1 MQEEIFQKE
10 KLKLKEIITK
20 IKREEDLLE
29 EKMKHES
36 GMYDLENIAKG
47 QVAWMNMQRLNN
59 LKKIKDVPYFARMD
73 FKENNGNDE
82 VFYIGKLSV
91 LDNTTYKPVVIDW
104 RTPMANLYYNG
115 RLGKASYE
123 CLGEIFE
130 GDILLKRQYF
140 IEKQKLKKY
149 VDIDVTGKDGLLQ
162 EALEEKADDR
172 LKNIVATIQEEQN
185 EIIRAPIEKPLIVQG
200 VAGSGKTTIALH
212 RIAYLIYQYGKEFKP
227 EEFMIIAP
235 TKFFLNYIS
244 GILPDL
250 GVEDVKQCTFE
261 EFAYNVIGK
270 KLKIADN
277 NEKLVIIVNKEFD
290 EVNNGNVD
298 VMIAESK
305 FKVSLEYKTILDLYL
320 KQLENEFIPKDDFK
334 YKKIVV
340 MPNDE
345 IKKLFLETYA
355 NRPFVSRISEVKKH
369 VLSRLNQSSEEIIEL
384 IQRVRTRKINQ
395 MLQEDISNEEKRIR
409 RIEIYEKYETMI
421 EEIEKDGKKLVNKYF
436 DQIKYL
442 DSVGYYIDFI
452 QNFLEEENE
461 TIKYLKKNTLRNLE
475 KNEVEFEDLAALM
488 YLQIKIFGIKEKYN
502 LKHIVID
509 EAQDYGEFQF
519 SVLKS
524 ILKSNSMTILGDIAQ
539 GIHFY
544 RGIENWNDF
553 MKMQFNKGEITY
565 TTLSKTYRTTKEIMD
580 KANEVISKLPQY
592 EKESIIIGE
601 PVVNRKESLFIEK
614 KKNEVETINDIC
626 SKISEY
632 QNMGY
637 KSMAIIGKD
646 MQECEQIKER
656 VEKLRKDVKLIR
668 GKDSEYNAGISI
680 VPSYLAKGLEFD
692 CVFVYDAN
700 DDKYKNNS
708 LDIKLLYVII
718 TRAMSKLHIYYTNEK
733 TELI

>member
-1 MQEEIFQKE
+1 MEEKKFQEEKQ
-10 KLKLKEIITK
+10 KLKQIISK
-20 IKREEDLLE
+20 IKQEEDQLE

-73 FKENNGNDE
+73 FREDNGNQE
-82 VFYIGKLSV
+82 NFYIGKLSV

-115 RLGKASYE
+115 RLGEASYE
-123 CLGEIFE
+123 CLGEIFKGE
-130 GDILLKRQYF
+130 ILLKRQYF
-140 IEKQKLKKY
+140 IEKQELKKY
-149 VDIDVTGKDGLLQ
+149 VDIDVTGKDSLLQ

-185 EIIRAPIEKPLIVQG
+185 QIIRAPIEKPLIVQG

-261 EFAYNVIGK
+261 EFAYDVIGK

-277 NEKLVIIVNKEFD
+277 NEKLVIIVNKEYD
-290 EVNNGNVD
+290 DVNNGNVD
-298 VMIAESK
+298 VMISESK
-305 FKVSLEYKTILDLYL
+305 FKVSLEYKAMIDLYL
-320 KQLENEFIPKDDFK
+320 KQLENEFIPQEDFK
-334 YKKIVV
+334 YKKIVI
-340 MPNDE
+340 MKNEE

-369 VLSRLNQSSEEIIEL
+369 LLSNLNKSSDKILEI
-384 IQRVRTRKINQ
+384 IQRVRTRKIAQ
-395 MLQEDISNEEKRIR
+395 MLQEDISNEEKRVK
-409 RIEIYEKYETMI
+409 RIEIYEKYEAMI
-421 EEIEKDGKKLVNKYF
+421 KEIEKDGKKLVNKYF
-436 DQIKYL
+436 EQIKHL

-452 QNFLEEENE
+452 KNYLQEENE
-461 TIKYLKKNTLRNLE
+461 TIKYLKKNTLRNLS
-475 KNEVEFEDLAALM
+475 KNEVAFEDLAALM
-488 YLQIKIFGIKEKYN
+488 YLQTKIFGIKEKYN

-544 RGIENWNDF
+544 RGIENWNTF
-553 MKMQFNKGEITY
+553 MKKQFEQGEVTY

-580 KANEVISKLPQY
+580 KANEVISKLPDY

-601 PVVNRKESLFIEK
+601 PVVNRKDSLFIEHK
-614 KKNEVETINDIC
+614 QTEIEIINDIC
-626 SKISEY
+626 KRIEEY
-632 QNMGY
+632 QNAGY

-646 MQECEQIKER
+646 IQECEQIKKNIE
-656 VEKLRKDVKLIR
+656 EIRKDVKLIK

-700 DDKYKNNS
+700 EEKYKNNS
-708 LDIKLLYVII
+708 LDIKLLYVIL
-718 TRAMSKLHIYYTNEK
+718 TRAMSKLHIYYTNTK